1 MLFSEAPLDPRLLGD
16 IAARG
21 YTEMTAVQEKTLERT
36 LRGEDVAVQS
46 QTGTGKTAAFLIT
59 IYQKFYREG
68 RERRKPA
75 LVIAPTRE
83 LAAQIET
90 EARLLDPRGEFRIGC
105 FYGGVGYDSQLK
117 KLAAGLDVVI
127 GTPGRMLDLADRGVL
142 KLKDV
147 GVLVIDEADRL
158 FDMGF
163 LPDLRRILR
172 RMPPPHA
179 RQSMLYSATLNVLS
193 QSIAYEYLNDP
204 ATIRMTPEQVTVD
217 GIVQELYNVKSH
229 IKDNLLLGIL
239 LRDQPRNALIFTN
252 MRHTAESLSRRLK
265 LNGYSTRHLTGDL
278 TQAERERVLE
288 EFKTG
293 KFPFL
298 VATDVAARG
307 LHIEGLEM
315 VVNYDLPQDAEN
327 YVHRIGRTARAGKTG
342 KSVSFACEKFGQH
355 LDAVEAYIGQRIP
368 VVEATFDLFARDRSV
383 GAPPPPER
391 ERRAGGRS
399 RGRSGS
405 GRSGG
410 PSGGRS
416 EGRSGGRS
424 GDRSWGSHGSA
435 GSEARSGGGAGR
447 RSGSTG
453 SESRRGSGGRGSSG
467 GGRGSSGHGGRGSGR
482 GHDGHSR

>member
-1 MLFSEAPLDPRLLGD
+1 MLFSEAPLDPRLLRD
-16 IAARG
+16 IADRG
-21 YTEMTAVQEKTLERT
+21 YTEMTAVQEMTLERT

-59 IYQKFYREG
+59 IYQKMYREG
-68 RERRKPA
+68 RDKRKTA

-83 LAAQIET
+83 LAAQIEA
-90 EARLLDPRGEFRIGC
+90 EAKLLDPRGEFRVAC
-105 FYGGVGYDSQLK
+105 FYGGVGYVGQLK
-117 KLAAGLDVVI
+117 KLAEGLDLII

-142 KLKDV
+142 KLKDI

-163 LPDLRRILR
+163 LPDLRKLLR
-172 RMPPPHA
+172 RMPPPNA
-179 RQSMLYSATLNVLS
+179 RQSMLYSATLNLLS
-193 QSIAYEYLNDP
+193 QSIAYEYLNNP

-217 GIVQELYNVKSH
+217 GVVQVLYKVKSH

-239 LRDQPRNALIFTN
+239 KRDAPRNALIFTN

-278 TQAERERVLE
+278 TQAERERVLDD
-288 EFKTG
+288 FKSG

-315 VVNYDLPQDAEN
+315 VINYDLPQDCEN
-327 YVHRIGRTARAGKTG
+327 YVHRIGRTARAGATG
-342 KSVSFACEKFGQH
+342 KSVSFACEKFSQH
-355 LDAVEAYIGQRIP
+355 LDAIEGYIGAKVPLI
-368 VVEATFDLFARDRSV
+368 EAPFELFARDESV

-391 ERRAGGRS
+391 ERRSGGRS
-399 RGRSGS
+399 RGGS

-410 PSGGRS
+410 SRDSRDSRRPG
-416 EGRSGGRS
+416 GRSGG
-424 GDRSWGSHGSA
+424 
-435 GSEARSGGGAGR
+435 SGGRGGSSS
-447 RSGSTG
+447 SGG
-453 SESRRGSGGRGSSG
+453 SGGSRGSGGSGGSRGSSGQGGRGSSG
-467 GGRGSSGHGGRGSGR
+467 GHRRGPSSGHSK
-482 GHDGHSR
+482 

>member
-1 MLFSEAPLDPRLLGD
+1 MLFSEAPLDPRLLRN
-16 IAARG
+16 IAERG
-21 YTEMTAVQEKTLERT
+21 YLEMTPVQEKTLERT

-59 IYQKFYREG
+59 IYQKFYAEG
-68 RERRKPA
+68 RDQRKMA

-83 LAAQIET
+83 LAAQIEA
-90 EARLLDPRGEFRIGC
+90 EARLLDPRGEFRVGC
-105 FYGGVGYDSQLK
+105 FYGGVGYDRQIRNLTE
-117 KLAAGLDVVI
+117 GLDLVI
-127 GTPGRMLDLADRGVL
+127 GTPGRMLDLADRGLL
-142 KLKDV
+142 KLKNI

-163 LPDLRRILR
+163 LPDLRKLLR

-179 RQSMLYSATLNVLS
+179 RQSMLYSATLNLLS
-193 QSIAYEYLNDP
+193 QSIAYEHLNNP

-217 GIVQELYNVKSH
+217 GVVQELYCVKSH

-239 LRDQPRNALIFTN
+239 LRDKPRNALIFTN
-252 MRHTAESLSRRLK
+252 MRHTAEALARRLK

-288 EFKTG
+288 DFKSG
-293 KFPFL
+293 EFPFL

-355 LDAVEAYIGQRIP
+355 LDAVEAYIGQKVP
-368 VVEATFDLFARDRSV
+368 VEEATFDLFARDRSV

-391 ERRAGGRS
+391 ERRSGGRS

-410 PSGGRS
+410 RSGDRSGG
-416 EGRSGGRS
+416 GRSGGRS
-424 GDRSWGSHGSA
+424 GSG
-435 GSEARSGGGAGR
+435 RSGDG
-447 RSGSTG
+447 
-453 SESRRGSGGRGSSG
+453 RGSGGPGHQGGSR
-467 GGRGSSGHGGRGSGR
+467 GRGGPS
-482 GHDGHSR
+482 